1 MINQAI
7 QQLVLYGIR
16 TGLTPPEE
24 RIYTTNLI
32 LDVLNLDSYA
42 EPEEPSEP
50 WQLETILEKL
60 LEDLLF
66 EASEIQLAEITITE
80 AYVDEK
86 LAAIAKNEDLSR
98 YIL

>member
-1 MINQAI
+1 MIHQAI

-16 TGLTPPEE
+16 TGLTPSEE

-60 LEDLLF
+60 LTYAVSHGLVEDNTVSRDLF
-66 EASEIQLAEITITE
+66 DT
-80 AYVDEK
+80 K
-86 LAAIAKNEDLSR
+86 LMNLSL
-98 YIL
+98 IHI